1 MSELGPVLCKKQE
14 RWEILSKIPKPLHF
28 YFEFD
33 HERIKRFQFLLLTHT
48 ENDIRNFVSCLL
60 CQMPGKRWNLK
71 GCFDDSLVVSHNFDL
86 SDIIKIEIVGI
97 IEFEQLQRHFIES
110 FFALFWFCF
119 LFLFVST
126 GNLILIYETG
136 KIDGIR
142 YIHVHDLICEWSIF
156 LLLLGA

>member
-28 YFEFD
+28 YFKFD
-33 HERIKRFQFLLLTHT
+33 HESIKRFQFLLLTHT

-71 GCFDDSLVVSHNFDL
+71 GCFDDYFVVSHDFDL
-86 SDIIKIEIVGI
+86 SDIIKIEIICI
-97 IEFEQLQRHFIES
+97 IEFEQLQRHIVKS
-110 FFALFWFCF
+110 LIALFFF
-119 LFLFVST
+119 LFIST
-126 GNLILIYETG
+126 GNLILTYDTWNIAVNN
-136 KIDGIR
+136 GIR
-142 YIHVHDLICEWSIF
+142 YIHDLICERPIF